1 MALIRGMSSFA
12 NAANSGIANQSPTPT
27 YQSTFGPGG
36 NWGTFVSSDPQL
48 QAAAQQIM
56 PMYQARLG
64 GLQGPVAEA
73 MRTRGMEQIQSQ
85 YGTALR
91 SAMNQAGAQ
100 GIRGPAAIA
109 MQQDI
114 RDQMGRATAGY
125 QRDLTIADWDAK
137 RQALADYY
145 NTMQGERGIRMG
157 TPLAQ
162 QQLANTQQGFSAYDK
177 SLKGMS
183 GGGGSSGGAP
193 KKTQGLS
200 REQQSLAQMGTDTL
214 KRWGVM

>member
-1 MALIRGMSSFA
+1 MAAPSYTMQRMSDVTSHRHSTSNSA
-12 NAANSGIANQSPTPT
+12 NHARTSTPAPVYAPVPANPYYKQFEKDWESYTAPKQQIQ
-27 YQSTFGPGG
+27 
-36 NWGTFVSSDPQL
+36 
-48 QAAAQQIM
+48 QAASQIM

-73 MRTRGMEQIQSQ
+73 MRNRGQEQIQSQ

-91 SAMNQAGAQ
+91 SAANQAAAQ
-100 GIRGPAAIA
+100 GLRGPAAIA

-145 NTMQGERGIRMG
+145 QTMGGERGILIG
-157 TPLAQ
+157 TPLAM
-162 QQLANTQQGFSAYDK
+162 QQLQNIQKGFNQY
-177 SLKGMS
+177 
-183 GGGGSSGGAP
+183 
-193 KKTQGLS
+193 QN
-200 REQQSLAQMGTDTL
+200 SLAGM
-214 KRWGVM
+214 